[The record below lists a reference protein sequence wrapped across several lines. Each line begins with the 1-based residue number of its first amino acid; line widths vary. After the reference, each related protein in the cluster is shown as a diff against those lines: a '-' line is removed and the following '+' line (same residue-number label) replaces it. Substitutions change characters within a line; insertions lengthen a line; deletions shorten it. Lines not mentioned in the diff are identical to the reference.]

1 MEELRSVPI
10 EFLNLNELEI
20 TTGNHANMELRGF
33 NLSSEI
39 TAGAA
44 GSAELAMEMKK
55 RVSAANA
62 GLKDPIDGTKKKPYG
77 FHLKF
82 CTSSYKDAGQLRAR
96 FRRRGEATLRPYEIL
111 TDDDTLLFGV
121 LYTTTEK
128 FEDEILEIS
137 EELDID
143 TSWMHWD
150 GLKSRI
156 EMPLSV
162 SEDIADIVD
171 KPVAAVEVHPTH
183 ERLEVSLIWLNENRP
198 L

>member
-1 MEELRSVPI
+1 M
-10 EFLNLNELEI
+10 
-20 TTGNHANMELRGF
+20 
-33 NLSSEI
+33 
-39 TAGAA
+39 
-44 GSAELAMEMKK
+44 
-55 RVSAANA
+55 
-62 GLKDPIDGTKKKPYG
+62 
-77 FHLKF
+77 FHI
-82 CTSSYKDAGQLRAR
+82 TSSLR
-96 FRRRGEATLRPYEIL
+96 
-111 TDDDTLLFGV
+111 
-121 LYTTTEK
+121 
-128 FEDEILEIS
+128 S

-150 GLKSRI
+150 GLNSRI